1 MLLYGPSRDFWKL
14 QWMGTFIVKAFADC
28 TFSLVPF
35 TNLCPFSERMA
46 KAEAFVRCRKRGRWL
61 LSRKKGYL
69 NLSDTQHCG
78 ILAYSYRSTGN
89 QVFQVSEL
97 KISQKVS
104 RTSHKTASFK
114 LGMQEVW
121 ESREMLSGWVVNL
134 CKKKK
139 TWMFFPSV
147 LSFSSGMNNKV
158 MIVTRKNLSIY
169 KVDFLCLWQMAVCR
183 SMIMVYCF
191 LTDTKSHQTA
201 MTTSAKRK
209 QNNAYFNPLRAFDIH
224 SVLLW

>member
-1 MLLYGPSRDFWKL
+1 MIEQHPLIGHDWSLQVYVSLWTSVLLKSSFGFLQLAWCMLLYGPSRDFRKL

-28 TFSLVPF
+28 TFSPVPF

-46 KAEAFVRCRKRGRWL
+46 KAEAFVRCRERGRWL
-61 LSRKKGYL
+61 LSRKKDYL

-121 ESREMLSGWVVNL
+121 ESREINVWQHVVWSG
-134 CKKKK
+134 
-139 TWMFFPSV
+139 S
-147 LSFSSGMNNKV
+147 
-158 MIVTRKNLSIY
+158 
-169 KVDFLCLWQMAVCR
+169 
-183 SMIMVYCF
+183 
-191 LTDTKSHQTA
+191 KST
-201 MTTSAKRK
+201 
-209 QNNAYFNPLRAFDIH
+209 
-224 SVLLW
+224 